1 LRELLCAQGSEFAEF
16 GVHVRLW
23 LGPAGS
29 GKTHGCLA
37 EIREKLASAPE
48 GAPLLLIAPK
58 QDTFSLERRLLEE
71 FGLPGFSRLHI
82 LSFERLARF
91 ICRTLHL
98 PDPEM
103 VDEEG
108 RTMVLRGLLARK
120 REELKLFRASAKLAG
135 FARHLSLALQ
145 ELQRNQVTPETLRVV
160 ADRSADHPA
169 LALKLGDL
177 AALLQGYQDWLQE
190 HRLQDAGGLLEQVTR
205 QLNEAPPGIFW
216 ETVWVDGFA
225 DLSGQEVELLAAV
238 IRRSTEATVT
248 FSDDPAR
255 KEVTWLSPWWLTRR
269 SLSRMERRLSSL
281 PEVQI
286 ERVPIQR
293 MRGGGR
299 FGRNLVLARL
309 EAQWSQT
316 VPEEA
321 STGEALLP
329 GDTLRIIECDTPEQ
343 ETVFAAREIRRFV
356 RGGGRY
362 RQVLVLVR
370 SLDSYCYELQRTFA
384 RYHIPFFMDRRESV
398 AHHPLAELTR
408 SALRLSA
415 FDWKTDDWFAVLK
428 TGLLPAAE
436 EEIDRLENEALSR
449 GWTGAMWCEPLQVP
463 NDPQLEQWANQ
474 LQGRLLPAFKTL
486 ADGLSAVKKAPSGP
500 ELARLLTLL
509 WEQLGIEETLARWA
523 FGEADANS
531 ETKLEQQHTLSQTQ
545 QGPPDQQG
553 TNVHGIVWSQM
564 QAWLDN
570 LRLAFPS
577 ERFRIREWLPILE
590 AGLGGLSVGLIP
602 PALDQV
608 LVGSVDRSRNPEGR
622 LVLVLGMND
631 TVFPAP
637 PQGSALFS
645 DTDREQLE
653 RQNLLAGVSAREQ
666 LSRERH
672 FGYVACTRASERL
685 VLTYALN
692 DPEGAPLNP
701 SPFLA
706 QVQRLFPG
714 LEAEKAPSHL
724 LPEQVEDVCEL
735 QPAWVA
741 GLPRLEAC
749 FESDPALGRSL
760 LARPYNEPDPNEL
773 ISKGLTEKLYGKT
786 LRTSVSRLEQ
796 FAACPFRFFV
806 HSGLRVQERK
816 LFEAD
821 FREQGS
827 FQHDLLALFHQRL
840 TREGKQWRD
849 LTPLEARQCAERLAE
864 ELTHTYHDGL
874 LERSAQSRFLARQLT
889 SAVQDFLEVTVG
901 WMRSQ
906 YAFQPVAVE
915 LAFGEDSDEPGAPAW
930 LVDLDETRQ
939 LELRGRIDRVDICAG
954 PEGQAWCV
962 VIDYKSSR
970 KVLDPVLV
978 EHGLQLQLLGYLN
991 VIRRWP
997 EAARHF
1003 GVQKL
1008 QPAGVFYVNLR
1019 GAAKLANSRTEA
1031 LASMEE
1037 KRRLNY
1043 RHTGRF
1049 DRAILEL
1056 LDREAQ
1062 TRRKGDQF
1070 NYQINKDG
1078 SIGRRSAEPM
1088 EGGNFTALLDM
1099 LEERMQALGKAI
1111 YAGNTAVSPYRKGSQ
1126 KACDYCEYKA
1136 ICRLDTWTHRFRV
1149 LRKNQDEAGTGEP
1162 AADGSVEA
1170 IE

>member
-1 LRELLCAQGSEFAEF
+1 MNCFAREGANSQNL

-58 QDTFSLERRLLEE
+58 QDTFTLERRLLED

-82 LSFERLARF
+82 LSFERLAWF

-98 PDPEM
+98 PDPELL
-103 VDEEG
+103 DEEG
-108 RTMVLRGLLARK
+108 RSMVLRGLLARK

-135 FARHLSLALQ
+135 FARQLSLALQ
-145 ELQRNQVTPETLRVV
+145 ELQRNQVTAETLRAV
-160 ADRSADHPA
+160 AARSADNPA

-177 AALLQGYQDWLQE
+177 GLLLESYQDWLQE

-205 QLNEAPPGIFW
+205 RLNEAPPGIFW
-216 ETVWVDGFA
+216 DTIWVDGFA
-225 DLSGQEVELLAAV
+225 DLSGQEVELLCAV
-238 IRRSTEATVT
+238 IRRSSQATVT

-255 KEVTWLSPWWLTRR
+255 KEVTWLSPWWMTRR

-281 PEVQI
+281 PEAQI
-286 ERVPIQR
+286 EKVPIR
-293 MRGGGR
+293 RLRGGGR
-299 FGRNLVLARL
+299 FGGNLVLARL
-309 EAQWSQT
+309 EAQWSQAL
-316 VPEEA
+316 PED
-321 STGEALLP
+321 SKGTALLP
-329 GDTLRIIECDTPEQ
+329 GDTLRVIACDTPEQ

-362 RQVLVLVR
+362 RQILVLVR
-370 SLDSYCYELQRTFA
+370 SLGTYCHELQRTFA
-384 RYHIPFFMDRRESV
+384 RYRIPFFMDRRESV

-408 SALRLSA
+408 SALRLGA
-415 FDWKTDDWFAVLK
+415 FEWKTDDWLAVLK
-428 TGLLPAAE
+428 TGLLPATE
-436 EEIDRLENEALSR
+436 EEVDRLENEALSR
-449 GWTGAMWCEPLQVP
+449 GWTGAMWCEQLLVP
-463 NDPQLEQWANQ
+463 NDPQLEQWVNQ
-474 LQGRLLPAFKTL
+474 LQSRLLPPFKALVT
-486 ADGLSAVKKAPSGP
+486 GLNGLKNAPTGP
-500 ELARLLTLL
+500 GLARLLSSL
-509 WEQLGIEETLARWA
+509 WGQLGVEDTLGRWA
-523 FGEADANS
+523 LDEPQQDARLPRQERGNPQPQS
-531 ETKLEQQHTLSQTQ
+531 VSRTHS
-545 QGPPDQQG
+545 P

-564 QAWLDN
+564 QAWLEN
-570 LRLAFPS
+570 LRLAFPT
-577 ERFRIREWLPILE
+577 ERMKIREWLPILE

-608 LVGSVDRSRNPEGR
+608 LIGTVDRSRNPEGR

-637 PQGSALFS
+637 PEGSTLFS

-653 RQNLLAGVSAREQ
+653 SQNLLAGVSAREQ

-685 VLTYALN
+685 ILTYALN
-692 DPEGAPLNP
+692 DFEGGPLNP
-701 SPFLA
+701 SPFVA

-724 LPEQVEDVCEL
+724 PPQELEDVCEL
-735 QPAWVA
+735 QPEWIAGMPRSEAWF
-741 GLPRLEAC
+741 GN
-749 FESDPALGRSL
+749 DPVLGHSL
-760 LARPYNEPDPNEL
+760 LARPYHEPDPNEL
-773 ISKGLTEKLYGKT
+773 ISPELAEKLYGKT

-840 TREGKQWRD
+840 RQEGKQWRD
-849 LTPLEARQCAERLAE
+849 LTPAEARQRAERLAE

-874 LERSAQSRFLARQLT
+874 LERSAQSRFLAKQLT
-889 SAVQDFLEVTVG
+889 RAVQDFLEITVN

-906 YAFQPVAVE
+906 YGFQPAAVE
-915 LAFGEDSDEPGAPAW
+915 LPFGEETEEPGAPAW

-939 LELRGRIDRVDICAG
+939 LELRGRIDRVDVCAQ
-954 PEGQAWCV
+954 PNGQAWCV
-962 VIDYKSSR
+962 VVDYKSSR

-997 EAARHF
+997 EAARYF
-1003 GVQKL
+1003 GVREL
-1008 QPAGVFYVNLR
+1008 RPAGVFYVNLR
-1019 GAAKLANSRTEA
+1019 GTTKPAGSRAEA
-1031 LASMEE
+1031 MASMEE

-1056 LDREAQ
+1056 LDKEAM

-1078 SIGRRSAEPM
+1078 SISRRSAEPM
-1088 EGGNFTALLDM
+1088 EGGNFSALLDM

-1111 YAGNTAVSPYRKGSQ
+1111 YAGNAAVSPYRKGSQ
-1126 KACDYCEYKA
+1126 KACDYCEYNA

-1149 LRKNQDEAGTGEP
+1149 LRKSQEESGNGEP
-1162 AADGSVEA
+1162 AANGPVEGT
-1170 IE
+1170 E